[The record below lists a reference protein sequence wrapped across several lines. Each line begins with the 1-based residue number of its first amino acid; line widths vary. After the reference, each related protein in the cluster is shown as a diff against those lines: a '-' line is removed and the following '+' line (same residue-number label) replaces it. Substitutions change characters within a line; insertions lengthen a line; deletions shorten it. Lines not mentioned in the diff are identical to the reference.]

1 MVFHQ
6 YVFSC
11 DLEVLQGVWTALCIS
26 HICKVYHH
34 CGCTCVSPSQMI
46 EYTQNH
52 TGHIWMASLLKKN
65 EIHIILLLCIYI
77 YIYTDNVF
85 LYWKYI
91 LLYWKYCYIY
101 TVAFH
106 NTCSFLNF
114 TCVNAVMPLQIIIA
128 DKRFVTLV
136 TFVRLFPGVSKHMT
150 GEFSRSFKSFITI
163 ILGTFV
169 WFFFLVNT
177 TVYPLKKKDTNKYK
191 LLIN

>member
-1 MVFHQ
+1 MGVLVFHQ
-6 YVFSC
+6 VKWLNTRKITLVTFEWLLSWRKMKYTLYYYYV
-11 DLEVLQGVWTALCIS
+11 
-26 HICKVYHH
+26 
-34 CGCTCVSPSQMI
+34 
-46 EYTQNH
+46 
-52 TGHIWMASLLKKN
+52 
-65 EIHIILLLCIYI
+65 YI

-91 LLYWKYCYIY
+91 LLYRKYCYIY

>member
-1 MVFHQ
+1 MKYTLYYY
-6 YVFSC
+6 YV
-11 DLEVLQGVWTALCIS
+11 
-26 HICKVYHH
+26 
-34 CGCTCVSPSQMI
+34 
-46 EYTQNH
+46 
-52 TGHIWMASLLKKN
+52 
-65 EIHIILLLCIYI
+65 YI

-177 TVYPLKKKDTNKYK
+177 TVYPLKKKIQININF
-191 LLIN
+191 LLIKHMVQAPVMFWWSVRCSNYWATWTEIEQNKMTSLPQRTRIIKCFITPFLVTRIWLFLRMR